1 MPAAL
6 LTHSSRLPLLLRPCS
21 DYPTS
26 TRVAKRQ
33 PFTSCLAAHLQFP
46 PPSPQPLH
54 CYTCSFSCTM
64 LHMPRTCSTRHA
76 MIFFIFIY
84 FVPFFR
90 FLLFLATSAA
100 GGGAGAATY
109 IRLKLQ
115 SYLSSFITLELQQ
128 QLPSQTDSSS
138 SGSSSRRVR
147 FHSCTVEE
155 ATLKRDSIFG

>member
-6 LTHSSRLPLLLRPCS
+6 LTHSSRLSPLLRPCS
-21 DYPTS
+21 EYPTS

-64 LHMPRTCSTRHA
+64 LHMPRTCSTRLA

-84 FVPFFR
+84 FVPFPFFVVPCHLSCR
-90 FLLFLATSAA
+90 RRSRCSNLHTSEIAVISVFFYNSRAA
-100 GGGAGAATY
+100 AAA
-109 IRLKLQ
+109 
-115 SYLSSFITLELQQ
+115 SITNGQQ
-128 QLPSQTDSSS
+128 QQRQQQPQGPFSQL
-138 SGSSSRRVR
+138 
-147 FHSCTVEE
+147 HS
-155 ATLKRDSIFG
+155 